1 MTSRSCP
8 SCSLLSEANF
18 ENKAHSLKQRTVDFI
33 RKESQSVVAS
43 QMSRMEPVLKGSTLQ
58 LLTSLAQNKTI
69 IDTYSQAT
77 AAVAA
82 SAIHKTCKD
91 VFTQQMLPSVERSFA
106 AVFTQLNETFSK
118 GINHCKFVI
127 IQIMD
132 WILRAF

>member
-1 MTSRSCP
+1 MIRG
-8 SCSLLSEANF
+8 EF
-18 ENKAHSLKQRTVDFI
+18 ESKAHSLEQRTVDFI
-33 RKESQSVVAS
+33 RKELQSVVAS

-82 SAIHKTCKD
+82 SAMHKTCKD

-106 AVFTQLNETFSK
+106 ALFTQLNDTFSK
-118 GINHCKFVI
+118 GINDCKCLI

-132 WILRAF
+132 WALTAF